1 MAKQINVKV
10 FFYLRTNYKNRF
22 GKNAIMVKIGIN
34 GKWKSIGSTGI
45 YLFKE
50 EWDSFNKKVK
60 GKSQHASNT
69 NMKLIFIENE
79 LLEIAAELPMRDDY
93 LNKIKDIY
101 TGRALRNSASFF
113 QYFDKFLTNLKAQI
127 GKEIT
132 QATYQKYLVTRK
144 HLADFLQENRGRK
157 DIAPGELDLMMIN
170 DFDSYLRTELSMQQ
184 NSATKTVRFLKTV
197 VLFMIRCGAIERDPF
212 ANYRFRWK
220 QVSRSFLSEEELK
233 SIMERKMVTPRLEAV
248 RDIFIF
254 SCFTG
259 MSYIDIDNLKESN
272 IVTMNGERWIS
283 ILRHKTGVSCH
294 IPLLEVPQKI
304 LQKYEGKDKKGRLL
318 PILSNQKMN
327 AYLKEIANVCGI
339 EKKVTFHVG
348 RHTFATMTYNMGVS
362 IETVSRMLGHKDI
375 ETTQIYARLLTS
387 RISEE
392 MNRISNRLNRFTNS

>member
-60 GKSQHASNT
+60 GKSKHASNT

-113 QYFDKFLTNLKAQI
+113 QHFDKFLTNLKAQI

-233 SIMERKMVTPRLEAV
+233 SIMERKMVTPRLETV
-248 RDIFIF
+248 KDIFIF

-362 IETVSRMLGHKDI
+362 IETVSRMLGHKKI

>member
-127 GKEIT
+127 GKKIT

-233 SIMERKMVTPRLEAV
+233 SIMERKMVTPRLETV

-254 SCFTG
+254 SWFTG
-259 MSYIDIDNLKESN
+259 MSYID
-272 IVTMNGERWIS
+272 
-283 ILRHKTGVSCH
+283 LRHNTGVSCH

>member
-233 SIMERKMVTPRLEAV
+233 SIMERKMVTPRLETV
-248 RDIFIF
+248 KDIFIF

-272 IVTMNGERWIS
+272 IVTMNG
-283 ILRHKTGVSCH
+283 K
-294 IPLLEVPQKI
+294 KI
-304 LQKYEGKDKKGRLL
+304 LHKYEGKDKKGRLL

-392 MNRISNRLNRFTNS
+392 MNRISNRLNRFTNA

>member
-69 NMKLIFIENE
+69 NMKLRFIENE

-157 DIAPGELDLMMIN
+157 DITPGELDLMMIN

-259 MSYIDIDNLKESN
+259 MAYIDNLKESN

-362 IETVSRMLGHKDI
+362 IETVSRMLGHKKI

>member
-259 MSYIDIDNLKESN
+259 MAYIDNLKESN

-294 IPLLEVPQKI
+294 IPLLEVPKKI

>member
-93 LNKIKDIY
+93 LNKIEIY
-101 TGRALRNSASFF
+101 KIR
-113 QYFDKFLTNLKAQI
+113 
-127 GKEIT
+127 T

-233 SIMERKMVTPRLEAV
+233 SIMERKMVTPRLETV